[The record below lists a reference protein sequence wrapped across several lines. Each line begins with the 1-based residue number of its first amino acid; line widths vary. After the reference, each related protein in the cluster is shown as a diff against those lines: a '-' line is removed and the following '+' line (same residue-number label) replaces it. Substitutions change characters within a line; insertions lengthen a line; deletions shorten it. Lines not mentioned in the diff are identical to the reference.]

1 VTYEVLNAERP
12 KESLAEKAQRLS
24 EEAKSRRFEVWRD
37 EDVSGISGVGKI
49 AEGIQFS
56 DGQVV
61 TYWLNQPPMF
71 EPKVDVWIHS
81 GIDPFEKIHSHGGR
95 TRVVWLDPEQPSSVQ

>member
-1 VTYEVLNAERP
+1 MYDALNGERP
-12 KESLAEKAQRLS
+12 KESLADKAKRLL
-24 EEAKSRRFEVWRD
+24 EESKSRRFEVWRD

-61 TYWLNQPPMF
+61 TYWLNQAPMF
-71 EPKVDVWIHS
+71 EPKVDVWLNI
-81 GIDPFEKIHSHGGR
+81 GISPFEKVHSHGGR
-95 TRVVWLDPEQPSSVQ
+95 TRLVWLDPEQTSSVQ